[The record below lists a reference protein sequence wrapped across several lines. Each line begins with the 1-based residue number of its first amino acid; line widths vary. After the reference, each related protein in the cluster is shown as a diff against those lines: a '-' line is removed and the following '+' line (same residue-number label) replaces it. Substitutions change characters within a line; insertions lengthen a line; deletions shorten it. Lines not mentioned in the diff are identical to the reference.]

1 VKPAGLIR
9 NMKIRIRPMEKAD
22 VPALARLHADVF
34 EGYNSTALG
43 AAYLK
48 RLYRTLAS
56 HASCLSVVAE
66 EGGEIVAWIGGIK
79 DYAGYNRALVRS
91 CLHAAPP
98 IVLSAL
104 CRRPRL
110 LGTGLMFVWRVLT
123 RGPKRRRAPAEEPPL
138 PGVETSPGPDAHLLV
153 IGVAVGRQRG
163 GIGQVIMAEFHQRLA
178 AVGFTRCG
186 LSTYADNDAGN
197 KAFVKAGYK
206 LLNST
211 ADVNYYIKYLT
222 GEGEMKP

>member
-1 VKPAGLIR
+1 MA
-9 NMKIRIRPMEKAD
+9 IRIRAMEKAD
-22 VPALARLHADVF
+22 VRALARLHADVF

-43 AAYLK
+43 PAYVK

-56 HASCLSVVAE
+56 HPSCLSVVAE

-91 CLHAAPP
+91 CLPAAPP
-98 IVLSAL
+98 IALSIL

-110 LGTGLMFVWRVLT
+110 LGTGLMFVWRVLKW
-123 RGPKRRRAPAEEPPL
+123 GLKRRRAPAEETPP
-138 PGVETSPGPDAHLLV
+138 PRVETSPGPDAHLLV

-163 GIGQVIMAEFHQRLA
+163 GIGQVMMAEFHRRLA
-178 AVGFTRCG
+178 AAGFTRCA
-186 LSTYADNDAGN
+186 LSTYADNEAGN
-197 KAFVKAGYK
+197 RAFIKAGYR

-211 ADVNYYIKYLT
+211 ADVNYYIKYLA

>member
-1 VKPAGLIR
+1 
-9 NMKIRIRPMEKAD
+9 MEKAD
-22 VPALARLHADVF
+22 VPALVRLHADVF

-43 AAYLK
+43 AAYVK

-56 HASCLSVVAE
+56 HPSCLSVVAE

-91 CLHAAPP
+91 CLPAAPP
-98 IVLSAL
+98 IALSIL

-123 RGPKRRRAPAEEPPL
+123 RRLKRRRAPAEETPP
-138 PGVETSPGPDAHLLV
+138 PMVETSPGPDAHLLV

-163 GIGQVIMAEFHQRLA
+163 GIGQVMMAEFHRRLA
-178 AVGFTRCG
+178 AAGFTRCA
-186 LSTYADNDAGN
+186 LSTYADNDAGIG
-197 KAFVKAGYK
+197 AFQKAGYR
-206 LLNST
+206 LLSSFRG
-211 ADVNYYIKYLT
+211 VNYLAKDL
-222 GEGEMKP
+222 EHNREE

>member
-1 VKPAGLIR
+1 MA
-9 NMKIRIRPMEKAD
+9 IRIRPMEKTD

-43 AAYLK
+43 AAYVK

-56 HASCLSVVAE
+56 HPSCLSIVAE
-66 EGGEIVAWIGGIK
+66 EGGDIVAWIGGIK

-91 CLHAAPP
+91 CLPAAPP

-110 LGTGLMFVWRVLT
+110 LGTGLMFVWRVLM
-123 RGPKRRRAPAEEPPL
+123 RGLKRRRAPAGETPPR
-138 PGVETSPGPDAHLLV
+138 GVETSPGPDARLLV

-163 GIGQVIMAEFHQRLA
+163 GIGQVMMAEFHRRLA
-178 AVGFTRCG
+178 AAGFTRCA
-186 LSTYADNDAGN
+186 LSTYADNDAGIG
-197 KAFVKAGYK
+197 AFQKAGYR
-206 LLNST
+206 LLSSFRG
-211 ADVNYYIKYLT
+211 VNYLAKEL
-222 GEGEMKP
+222 EQNREE